1 MTMANPPNQVRT
13 ERLLLR
19 RWSVDDAPLLKD
31 AIDSSL
37 AHLQEWMPWA
47 MSEPTP
53 IGLIQ
58 ERLAGFSGQFD
69 RGEEWLFGVF
79 APDGSRVIGGT
90 GLHRRIAPTGLEI
103 GYWIRLTEAR
113 RGYATEAAA
122 AMTRLALSMPGI
134 DHAEI
139 RCDPLHA
146 ISAAIPRRLGYDHV
160 ETITENNAAPDG
172 GPRHT
177 MIWRMS

>member
-1 MTMANPPNQVRT
+1 MTNPPDQLCT

-19 RWSVDDAPLLKD
+19 RWHAEDAPLLKD

-53 IGLIQ
+53 VELIR
-58 ERLAGFSGQFD
+58 ERLTAFSGQFD
-69 RGEEWLFGVF
+69 RGEEWLYGVF

-103 GYWIRLTEAR
+103 GYWIRLTDVR
-113 RGYATEAAA
+113 HGYATEAAS
-122 AMTRLALSMPGI
+122 AMTRVALTMPGI

-139 RCDPLHA
+139 RCDPGNT
-146 ISAAIPRRLGYDHV
+146 ISAAIPRRLGYVQIDTIV
-160 ETITENNAAPDG
+160 EQGAAPDG
-172 GPRHT
+172 GPRAT
-177 MIWRMS
+177 TIWRMQ